1 MWLAGQPEMSVPP
14 RSPRAIRLAFRALAE
29 EIQDNHKAMNLLARL
44 RRAVRKAIQSR
55 SEE

>member
-1 MWLAGQPEMSVPP
+1 MSVPP